1 MFVVM
6 TSNQNF
12 ACVAVLLINTV
23 MKAEVILAG
32 VVRLMLPSLVKLE
45 RSALES
51 FITNCFLD
59 KKRNT
64 DGFNERKI
72 IILICEDSLK
82 QKVFNY
88 YCNRP

>member
-1 MFVVM
+1 M

-23 MKAEVILAG
+23 MKAEVILVG
-32 VVRLMLPSLVKLE
+32 VVRLMLPSLVKLG

-72 IILICEDSLK
+72 IILICEDFLK